1 MFRGKFNYSNCYR
14 FTWISIGINKSN
26 RIALVM
32 LSKSNLILD
41 HLENI
46 AHKHKG
52 RVELMV
58 NILEVLPDHCIIAAN
73 EQQQAQQR
81 RRKLHKKAIKG

>member
-1 MFRGKFNYSNCYR
+1 MFRGKFNYPNCYR

-73 EQQQAQQR
+73 EQTASTTTST
-81 RRKLHKKAIKG
+81 KIT